1 MPPPEGVSQD
11 HIQMAQAMRQFFQVS
26 SKVASGSASAQEQ
39 AAFRDE
45 PKVAGR
51 PAWVSMLTE
60 EERAGMDKAYKFLQ
74 EQLKPKAK

>member
-1 MPPPEGVSQD
+1 
-11 HIQMAQAMRQFFQVS
+11 MAQAMRQFLEGS

-39 AAFRDE
+39 ATFRAV

-60 EERAGMDKAYKFLQ
+60 EERTVMDKAYKFLQ
-74 EQLKPKAK
+74 EQSKPKAR